1 MVDLLIL
8 MVLSWCVWLGWQR
21 GFLRTCVDAMALI
34 VPMFLVTLSTPFLK
48 GVLVD
53 RGWNLALAKWMAG
66 HLVNTSPQSSGYLD
80 LSSATPVVQGLG
92 PGAPEVV
99 ERFYEL
105 ALLGLMSG
113 AVCMGLQMIVRV
125 YETLWR
131 DRQHDMWQTRM
142 AGAALGMGVGLTVST
157 YLVSVL
163 GLVCWIRGM
172 EWLDSELMNSVF
184 MHALYRMILW

>member
-48 GVLVD
+48 SVLVD

-66 HLVNTSPQSSGYLD
+66 HLVKTSPQSSGYLD
-80 LSSATPVVQGLG
+80 LSSATPVVQGMG

-131 DRQHDMWQTRM
+131 ERQHGMWQNRT
-142 AGAALGMGVGLTVST
+142 AGAALGMGIGMTVST
-157 YLVSVL
+157 YVVSVL

-172 EWLDSELMNSVF
+172 EWLDGELMNSVF
-184 MHALYRMILW
+184 MHALYRLVLW